1 MDLGLT
7 GKSVLVLASSRG
19 LGKASALEFARAGAC
34 VMLSSRSEARLAD
47 TAAELRDVS
56 GGDVQYCA
64 CDLTVAEQIDGLVS
78 RTIDVFG
85 TLDVLVNNAGGP
97 PPGDFEQLDDAAWQH
112 AFELNLLSYVR
123 AMRVALPQMKAQ
135 GGGRIVNFASSS
147 VKAPIPGLLL
157 SNTLRAGI
165 VGLAKSLSQELA
177 PHGILINTVGP
188 GIIQTDRIVELNQAK
203 ADGTGMSY
211 ADVEQAA
218 LANIPLGRFG
228 EPEEFARLVVFLGSM
243 ANTYITGQTLVVD
256 GGMVKSL

>member
-7 GKSVLVLASSRG
+7 GKSILVLASSRG
-19 LGKASALEFARAGAC
+19 LGKASALEFARAGAR
-34 VMLSSRSEARLAD
+34 VMLSSRSEAKLAE
-47 TAAELRDVS
+47 TASELHELT
-56 GGDVQYCA
+56 GGDIQYFA
-64 CDLTVAEQIDGLVS
+64 CDLTDAKQIGALVAHTMDALDTV
-78 RTIDVFG
+78 
-85 TLDVLVNNAGGP
+85 DVLVNNAGGP

-123 AMRVALPQMKAQ
+123 AIRAVLPQMKAQ
-135 GGGRIVNFASSS
+135 GSGRIVNFASSS

-203 ADGTGMSY
+203 AERTGLSY
-211 ADVEQAA
+211 AEVEQAA

-228 EPEEFARLVVFLGSM
+228 EPEEFARLVVFLGSQ
-243 ANTYITGQTLVVD
+243 ANTYITGQTLLVD
-256 GGMVKSL
+256 GGLVKAL